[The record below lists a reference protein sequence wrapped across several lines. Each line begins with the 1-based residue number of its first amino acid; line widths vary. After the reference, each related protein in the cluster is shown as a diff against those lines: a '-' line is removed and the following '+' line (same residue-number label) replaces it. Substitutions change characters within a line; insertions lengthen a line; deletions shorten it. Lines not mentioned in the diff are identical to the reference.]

1 MCSARPHPAIL
12 SFPPLLHR
20 RDVGRAAYNLYRGG
34 ARFRR
39 GTGRLVALTR
49 WSMVIP
55 PTALQRRTCFAQA
68 STTRCVSRPLR

>member
-1 MCSARPHPAIL
+1 MGLARPHLAIL
-12 SFPPLLHR
+12 SFPLLLHH
-20 RDVGRAAYNLYRGG
+20 RDVGRAPYNLYREG

-49 WSMVIP
+49 WSMVTP

-68 STTRCVSRPLR
+68 STTGCVSRPRR